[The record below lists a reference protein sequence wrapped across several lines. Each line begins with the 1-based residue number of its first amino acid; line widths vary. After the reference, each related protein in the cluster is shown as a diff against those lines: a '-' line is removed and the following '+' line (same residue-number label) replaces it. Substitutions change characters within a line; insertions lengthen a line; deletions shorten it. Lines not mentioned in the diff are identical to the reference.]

1 MTVFSKLIKKSS
13 NQLMAG
19 ISRPLVGSSS
29 NKTSGS
35 PNKLCANNTF
45 TFDYFLTLTFAY
57 HVNLG

>member
-1 MTVFSKLIKKSS
+1 
-13 NQLMAG
+13 MAG